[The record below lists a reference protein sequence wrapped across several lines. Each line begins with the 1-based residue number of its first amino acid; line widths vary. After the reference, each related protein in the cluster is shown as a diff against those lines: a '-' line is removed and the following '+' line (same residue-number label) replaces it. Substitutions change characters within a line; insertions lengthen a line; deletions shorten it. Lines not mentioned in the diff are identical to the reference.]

1 MNTND
6 IEGDLKQGA
15 GKAQTLAGE
24 LLDDD
29 EMALSGEERQV
40 DGQVQEIIGQV
51 QDAIADAAENV
62 AATAAKVG
70 ERARE
75 TYADVTIRVQ
85 KVADHVD
92 PFVKQQPYVALG
104 LAAIGGLMFGL
115 LYAGRGPKIV
125 YVKPRG

>member
-15 GKAQTLAGE
+15 GKAEAFVGDF
-24 LLDDD
+24 LDDD
-29 EMALSGEERQV
+29 ELALAGETRQME
-40 DGQVQEIIGQV
+40 GQVQEIIGQV
-51 QDAIADAAENV
+51 QDAIADAADTV
-62 AATAAKVG
+62 SSTAAKVG

-92 PFVKQQPYVALG
+92 PFVKQQPYVALAV
-104 LAAIGGLMFGL
+104 AALGGLMVGL